1 MRKGRLAISNKQI
14 AMDWQLTIG
23 YETTVQYS
31 RQVLIATVS
40 QFANREL
47 LIDFCGLVVG
57 GFGKLYGKALV
68 PSTQPNNMFFDVN
81 KSGVLPTRFT
91 IFLHKFCARNLHFL
105 PLFRVGFYSLSTPP
119 ITNTKIK
126 YISFTYLIRSCV

>member
-47 LIDFCGLVVG
+47 LIDFCGFIVG
-57 GFGKLYGKALV
+57 GFGKLHGKRLIF
-68 PSTQPNNMFFDVN
+68 STQQNYVGFFVN
-81 KSGVLPTRFT
+81 KWGVLPTRFT
-91 IFLHKFCARNLHFL
+91 LFLHTFFAHSFVFL
-105 PLFRVGFYSLSTPP
+105 PLLRVGFYSLSTPP
-119 ITNTKIK
+119 ITKTKTK
-126 YISFTYLIRSCV
+126 YISFNYL